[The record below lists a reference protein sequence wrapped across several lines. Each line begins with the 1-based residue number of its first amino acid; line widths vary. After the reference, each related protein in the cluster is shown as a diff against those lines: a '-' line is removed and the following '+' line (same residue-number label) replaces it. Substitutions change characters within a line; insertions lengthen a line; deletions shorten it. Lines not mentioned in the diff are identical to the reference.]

1 MACKIFHQT
10 EIPLYALF
18 YQKSI
23 SQAHADSLVTFWTYA
38 DSLVMRI
45 MANIEETI
53 LQELCSLLDITSPT
67 IIDQNASFQMLG
79 GTSLLALKLV
89 SRCKRIGLKLL
100 VNDVLQSKSISDIVA
115 SVSQLD
121 SLYEDESQSR
131 AESRFPEPKIQR
143 IANVIDAGSATAGH
157 KSELTMI
164 TSSELPYEE
173 DETIC
178 TKDESGPIQPGEFQ
192 FALIHESIKI
202 PGSNLIQHFEVYKS
216 EDIPRVKFGWRT
228 VWEQHP
234 LLRMRFA
241 QDLELFEDKRFDW
254 REVYTE
260 DPQEYEEWICGAR
273 VQKTTDSFGSSWRVV
288 SLINNSE
295 SKSVII
301 WAIHHALIDGYSAKL
316 LLAKMRLAASGKPI
330 APGPAF
336 SGIVRDLE
344 TFREQHKSEG
354 NAFWDKEKDL
364 HAQAG
369 KALQFPPPN
378 DLTLCKTD
386 TQSQSDNHG
395 YGEHHIYLGASWN
408 GGCLAGIARQ
418 AGVTPAVIYH
428 AAWGVVMTVFADSDT
443 VCFGTAL
450 SGRNIPIAGV
460 EEAIGPLIN
469 TLPLALRVAHTAVTL
484 RDLARETQ
492 QRLNELAQYSW
503 TTPDHG
509 FSRDFQCMLAMQYQM
524 DDHSICVIDDEV
536 DKEGHAAHPVERPFT
551 RQTSNVPLTVLVDDA
566 YDRIRLQ
573 YSIESFLPSQIEHL
587 GALYKRVLHYF
598 VRLDTRLSLVQENL
612 VTPESQRKLET
623 WGNCLSSTTG
633 PLSVVDDLVTLFE
646 GSVDRNPDSLAAQVG
661 RTGMHLTYCQ
671 LNKKAS
677 TVANVLYYKHGVRPG
692 DIVCVDANRSLEW
705 LVSIFGV
712 LKTGAAFCA
721 LDHELP
727 HHLRS
732 VMFMKAGANVF
743 LASTRKDANK
753 RCPIECCLNLSVED
767 LLDSANNEM
776 EEPRGSK
783 RFNPQRRDVPM
794 PESIAYLCFTSG
806 STGTPKGVLC
816 THQGLVAFQR
826 DLEVRLFAQPGVK
839 VAQIMSPAFDGSIHE
854 IFSALC
860 HGATLVL
867 PSPGHLNVTE
877 PLSLAQSAIL
887 TPSLAEVL
895 DPSDYPA
902 LKYVYLV
909 GEQVKQTT
917 NDRWAAVKDLY
928 NMYGP
933 TEGTGGATI
942 QRLRRGVPVTIG
954 RPNPSTRVY
963 ILASSDPASRGLR
976 LMPPGTIGEICV
988 AGVQV
993 ASGYHGMPDLTSE
1006 RFVPDPFCRTGTG
1019 DLLYKTGDRGYW
1031 SSTGEIVC
1039 LGRQDRQIKLRG
1051 FRLDLNDLE
1060 ARVMQAAIPR
1070 ITGLKSIAI
1079 AQRKDYLIAAIQP
1092 ATLALS
1098 NEIVA
1103 AVMNEV
1109 LPIYAQPRQIVF
1121 VDEWPMTRAGKLDY
1135 KTIVSD
1141 LFVQG
1146 SMEKNKMARSEANV
1160 QLSSSLTT
1168 LEARIASVWR
1178 EVLRLSPCEPIGS
1191 QTGFFQL
1198 GGDSL
1203 RQITMLAKLSSSL
1216 KTKVPLKIIIE
1227 SCTLGEL
1234 TRRLEEFEPRL
1245 RHDMKQLPYPSS
1257 ALHDKIQYR
1266 KVSLGLPRCT
1276 PLSPVELAWWTSYRS
1291 HPGSNTSAFNVSFVT
1306 SIGDGI
1312 NHEALCRAL
1321 DSVVSRYSLFRGR
1334 YVPVGSGQGVRDHCC
1349 GMVERRYVAHSPK
1362 VQRLRYLN
1370 VWAEVNKPFDL
1381 EHDPPIRIC
1390 VTHDTM
1396 SIVMSHIVA
1405 DLTTLNILMQEVG
1418 ILYHG
1423 KPLPPVSRSYEQ
1435 ETVPEMWRKEAS
1447 LCDLEFWTQYLHPSS
1462 RRPRELLTTP
1472 QHNRYCGTSRLYR
1485 LSDHLAKRLTRF
1497 CTGQKSSI
1505 APSLQQMAVAV
1516 VGLAIAALQDQGSDP
1531 SNLDANETDVVLGI
1545 PFINRSSADDMETVG
1560 LFLEPLPVRVH
1571 YTAKGS
1577 RSNGQKQ
1584 DAQDF
1589 LDSVCSSAKT
1599 ALAHAVP
1606 WYRLVAHLA
1615 DVYCPQSSGP
1625 SLTSASSATEPRAPF
1640 STMVTFH
1647 TVDNGVSI
1655 DIPGLKPRITWGD
1668 GAKFSLMT
1676 EFTALA
1682 NGSIILRTEYDTQ
1695 QYMTSHI
1702 DRLVS
1707 AIASAFDMLISS
1719 EQSVAEIKV
1728 SLRDSLP
1735 TLNPLFVSSI
1745 QGNGFGIAAEDLA
1758 TACTRIQHE
1767 SIPKI
1772 VDLSDNGSYTIT
1784 KSTTPCDWSA
1794 KSFIDR
1800 TLPADYEQVSG
1811 REIDRKRVTVTEQ
1824 SLLIGA
1830 AVV

>member
-1 MACKIFHQT
+1 
-10 EIPLYALF
+10 
-18 YQKSI
+18 
-23 SQAHADSLVTFWTYA
+23 
-38 DSLVMRI
+38 MRI
-45 MANIEETI
+45 MANTEDTI

-67 IIDQNASFQMLG
+67 HIDPNASFQTLG

-100 VNDVLQSKSISDIVA
+100 VSDVLQSKSISDIVA

-121 SLYEDESQSR
+121 SMCENESQSQ
-131 AESRFPEPKIQR
+131 ANSRFPETGNLR
-143 IANVIDAGSATAGH
+143 TANLIHGVSTTARH
-157 KSELTMI
+157 KSELAI
-164 TSSELPYEE
+164 STSSEIPSEE
-173 DETIC
+173 EETIR
-178 TKDESGPIQPGEFQ
+178 TKDESGPIQASEFQ
-192 FALIHESIKI
+192 FALIHESIEI
-202 PGSNLIQHFEVYKS
+202 PGSNLIQHYEVYKS
-216 EDIPRVKFGWRT
+216 EDIPYVKLGWQK
-228 VWEQHP
+228 VWQQHP

-241 QDLELFEDKRFDW
+241 HNLELFEDTRFDW
-254 REVYTE
+254 GEVHTE
-260 DPQEYEEWICGAR
+260 DPLEYEKWLCGGK
-273 VQKTTDSFGSSWRVV
+273 VQNFTDSFGSSWRVV
-288 SLINNSE
+288 SLLNNPE
-295 SKSVII
+295 NKSMVI
-301 WAIHHALIDGYSAKL
+301 WAIHHALIDGYSAQL

-336 SGIVRDLE
+336 SGIVRDLDI
-344 TFREQHKSEG
+344 FREVHKSDG
-354 NAFWDKEKDL
+354 NRVWGKEKDL

-369 KALQFPPPN
+369 KTIQFPPPD
-378 DLTLCKTD
+378 DLTLCKND
-386 TQSQSDNHG
+386 SQSQTDNHQ
-395 YGEHHIYLGASWN
+395 YGEHHVHLGASWN
-408 GGCLAGIARQ
+408 GGRLAGIARQ

-428 AAWGVVMTVFADSDT
+428 AAWAVVMTVFADNDT
-443 VCFGTAL
+443 VCFGTVL

-469 TLPLALRVAHTAVTL
+469 TLPLALCVAHTTVTL

-503 TTPDHG
+503 TTPDNG

-524 DDHSICVIDDEV
+524 DDHRICVIDDELEAE
-536 DKEGHAAHPVERPFT
+536 EGHAPYPVERPFT

-566 YDRIRLQ
+566 YDQIRLQ
-573 YSIESFLPSQIEHL
+573 YNIESFLPSQIEHL
-587 GALYKRVLHYF
+587 GTTYKRVLQYF
-598 VRLDTRLSLVQENL
+598 VRLDMPVSLVQKNL
-612 VTPESQRKLET
+612 VTPESQRKLEI
-623 WGNCLSSTTG
+623 WGNCLSNTTG
-633 PLSVVDDLVTLFE
+633 PLSVADDLVTLFE

-661 RTGMHLTYCQ
+661 CTGMHLTYCQ
-671 LNKKAS
+671 LDAKAS
-677 TVANVLYYKHGVRPG
+677 KVASALYHKHGVRPG
-692 DIVCVDANRSLEW
+692 DIVCVDANRSLNW

-743 LASTRKDANK
+743 LASTRKGASK
-753 RCPIECCLNLSVED
+753 RCPTQCCLNLSVED
-767 LLDSANNEM
+767 LLDRANNEI
-776 EEPRGSK
+776 EKPRGY
-783 RFNPQRRDVPM
+783 RPFNPQRRDIPV
-794 PESIAYLCFTSG
+794 PESAAYLCFTSG

-854 IFSALC
+854 IFSTLC

-867 PSPGHLNVTE
+867 PSPGDLNVTE
-877 PLSLAQSAIL
+877 PLSLALSAIL

-895 DPSDYPA
+895 DPLDYPD

-909 GEQVKQTT
+909 GEQVKQTI

-942 QRLRRGVPVTIG
+942 QRLRPGLPVTIG

-963 ILASSDPASRGLR
+963 ILASTGSASKGLR

-993 ASGYHGMPDLTSE
+993 ARGYHGMPDLTSE
-1006 RFVPDPFCRTGTG
+1006 RFIPDPFCNTSTG

-1031 SSTGEIVC
+1031 SLTGEVVC

-1060 ARVMQAAIPR
+1060 ARVMQAAIPK
-1070 ITGLKSIAI
+1070 ITGLKSVAI

-1098 NEIVA
+1098 NKTVTS
-1103 AVMNEV
+1103 VMNEV
-1109 LPIYAQPRQIVF
+1109 LPIYARPRHIIF
-1121 VDEWPMTRAGKLDY
+1121 VDDWPVTRAGKLDY
-1135 KTIVSD
+1135 RTIVSD
-1141 LFVQG
+1141 SFVQE
-1146 SMEKNKMARSEANV
+1146 SMEKNKTARSEASI
-1160 QLSSSLTT
+1160 QLSSSLTA
-1168 LEARIASVWR
+1168 LEARVANVWR
-1178 EVLRLSPCEPIGS
+1178 EVLRLSPCEPIES

-1203 RQITMLAKLSSSL
+1203 RQITMLGKLSSSL

-1245 RHDMKQLPYPSS
+1245 RNDMKQLPCPPS
-1257 ALHDKIQYR
+1257 ALHDKNQHR
-1266 KVSLGLPRCT
+1266 KIPLGVNHRT
-1276 PLSPVELAWWTSYRS
+1276 PLSPVELAWWMSYRS

-1312 NHEALCRAL
+1312 NHETLCRAL

-1334 YVPVGSGQGVRDHCC
+1334 YVPMSIGQGDRDQGC
-1349 GMVERRYVAHSPK
+1349 GLVERHYVAHSPK
-1362 VQRLRYLN
+1362 VQKLQSLN

-1381 EHDPPIRIC
+1381 ENDPPIRIC
-1390 VTHDTM
+1390 MTQDTM

-1418 ILYHG
+1418 LLYHG
-1423 KPLPPVSRSYEQ
+1423 ESLPPVSCSYEQ
-1435 ETVPEMWRKEAS
+1435 EIVPAMWRKEAS
-1447 LCDLEFWTQYLHPSS
+1447 PSDLQFWTQYLYPSS
-1462 RRPRELLTTP
+1462 RRPRDFLTTP

-1485 LSDHLAKRLTRF
+1485 LSDTLAKRLIRF
-1497 CTGQKSSI
+1497 CTGQKNSI

-1516 VGLAIAALQDQGSDP
+1516 VGLAIAALQDQSLDTD
-1531 SNLDANETDVVLGI
+1531 NLDENETDVVLGI

-1577 RSNGQKQ
+1577 RSNEQKQ

-1615 DVYCPQSSGP
+1615 NVYCPQSSEP
-1625 SLTSASSATEPRAPF
+1625 SLTSTSSATEPRAPF
-1640 STMVTFH
+1640 HTMVTFH
-1647 TVDNGVSI
+1647 TADNGVRI

-1682 NGSIILRTEYDTQ
+1682 NGSVILRTEYDTQ
-1695 QYMTSHI
+1695 QYTTSRI

-1707 AIASAFDMLISS
+1707 AVAAAFDMLISN
-1719 EQSVAEIKV
+1719 EQSVAEIKM
-1728 SLRDSLP
+1728 SLRGSLP
-1735 TLNPLFVSSI
+1735 TLNPSFVSSI
-1745 QGNGFGIAAEDLA
+1745 QHKGFGIAVQDLA
-1758 TACTRIQHE
+1758 TAYPRIQCE

-1772 VDLSDNGSYTIT
+1772 VDLSDNESYTIT
-1784 KSTTPCDWSA
+1784 KRTTPCNWSA
-1794 KSFIDR
+1794 PSFVDR
-1800 TLPADYEQVSG
+1800 TLPVGHEQVSDT
-1811 REIDRKRVTVTEQ
+1811 EKDRK
-1824 SLLIGA
+1824 
-1830 AVV
+1830 